1 MARNYNCATIRT
13 ADGEVV
19 SAEFYTSGFTWG
31 ARLRGLRRWCE
42 RNEVAIEYPMWA
54 LMGGNAW
61 HPLDIRN
68 A

>member
-1 MARNYNCATIRT
+1 MAHFNTATLFLPN
-13 ADGEVV
+13 GETVN
-19 SAEFYTSGFTWG
+19 ATFYTSGYTWG

-42 RNEVAIEYPMWA
+42 RNELAIEYPMWA

-61 HPLDIRN
+61 TPLDIRN